1 MFKLEN
7 IKKLNSALLSLG
19 VSALVATS
27 LSAATNGVS
36 VDGAVKYPSVD
47 GKYSE
52 YYYNDQNIKYNNGR
66 PATQNE
72 INVWNIDVK
81 PNGEG
86 LPMYDVEK
94 GKPVLDENGNPKKAE
109 GSVEWGEE
117 LYDEQCVMCHG
128 EFGGGGKGYPM
139 LAGGSV
145 ASLKIQRLNPADEN
159 PNPDTPIRTIGSYWP
174 YASTIF
180 WYVWDSM
187 PFPHPKSLT
196 NSETYAITAYL
207 LSVNNIKIDGE
218 ELDDEYVL
226 DREKFLKIKM
236 PNEDGFYPEVDTKD
250 PQVGIERMRA
260 LLSDPT
266 IYGKGNRCMSNC
278 IEEQYGKGKTV
289 DDLLMKINIPL
300 DDGIVQTVSTE
311 RTWKEPEA
319 AGAVMAGQ
327 AEYEAKCSACH
338 GNPAIGAPV
347 VGDKEAWAEVMEKG
361 IEAVYAN
368 SINGINAMPPKGGHM
383 DTPDDEIKM
392 IVDYMINASK

>member
-27 LSAATNGVS
+27 LSAASNGVS

-47 GKYSE
+47 GKYSD
-52 YYYNDQNIKYNNGR
+52 YYYNDQNVKYNNGR
-66 PATQNE
+66 PVTQNE
-72 INVWNIDVK
+72 INVWNVDLK

-86 LPMYDVEK
+86 FPKYDMK
-94 GKPVLDENGNPKKAE
+94 HGKPILDENGNPVKAE
-109 GSVEWGEE
+109 GSVEFGEE

-145 ASLKIQRLNPADEN
+145 DSLKIQRLNPADEN

-174 YASTIF
+174 YASTLF
-180 WYVWDSM
+180 WYVQDAM

-207 LSVNNIKIDGE
+207 LAINGIKIDGE
-218 ELDDEYVL
+218 EMDDEYVL
-226 DREKFLKIKM
+226 DAEKMLKVKM
-236 PNEDGFYPEVDTKD
+236 PNVDGFYPDVNTNPKE
-250 PQVGIERMRA
+250 GIESMRK

-266 IYGKGNRCMSNC
+266 VYGTGTRCMSNC
-278 IEEQYGKGKTV
+278 IEKEHGKGKTV

-300 DDGIVQTVSTE
+300 DDGIVQAVSTD
-311 RTWKEPEA
+311 RTWKLPEA
-319 AGAVMAGQ
+319 AGEVMAGQ
-327 AEYEAKCSACH
+327 TEYEAKCSACH
-338 GNPAIGAPV
+338 SNAAIGAPV
-347 VGDKEAWAEVMEKG
+347 VGDKEAWAEVMSKG
-361 IEAVYAN
+361 LDTVYSNA
-368 SINGINAMPPKGGHM
+368 INGINAMPPKGGYM
-383 DTPDDEIKM
+383 DSSDDEIKM